1 MVLPSVKTT
10 KSCCEVS
17 LTKMA
22 TMLIYYSPYI
32 RHLFR
37 GGGGWNVQFS
47 SLFVIW
53 PIWGWRLGHI
63 GTLELSLEFGCFWL
77 VSIKL
82 SHQNVV
88 QKVAETCQKEFIE
101 HIVEHVA
108 STTVRNLLH
117 LTLPKLSSKENL
129 YHFHYQHRG
138 NTKRWCPLKISTNRI
153 WFPCFFFVFF
163 SKTIVAFHFKYWFPN
178 CSETR
183 AKHSLKE
190 IEISPTCHAIDLK
203 RNYQIILNKKN
214 VIQNLFSCC

>member
-1 MVLPSVKTT
+1 MLTFGASLSENYKIVLRSVTYKDGYY
-10 KSCCEVS
+10 VNLL
-17 LTKMA
+17 LT
-22 TMLIYYSPYI
+22 IHS
-32 RHLFR
+32 
-37 GGGGWNVQFS
+37 NVQFS

-63 GTLELSLEFGCFWL
+63 ATLELSLEFGCFWL

-88 QKVAETCQKEFIE
+88 QKVAETCQKELIE

-153 WFPCFFFVFF
+153 WFPCFFFFF
-163 SKTIVAFHFKYWFPN
+163 FPKQLWLFTLSIDFPIVAKL
-178 CSETR
+178 ELDT
-183 AKHSLKE
+183 
-190 IEISPTCHAIDLK
+190 
-203 RNYQIILNKKN
+203 
-214 VIQNLFSCC
+214 V

>member
-1 MVLPSVKTT
+1 
-10 KSCCEVS
+10 
-17 LTKMA
+17 MA
-22 TMLIYYSPYI
+22 TVLIYYSPYI
-32 RHLFR
+32 QHLFR
-37 GGGGWNVQFS
+37 GEGVERSQFS

-63 GTLELSLEFGCFWL
+63 ATLELSLEFGRFWS

-88 QKVAETCQKEFIE
+88 QKVAETCQKELIE

-108 STTVRNLLH
+108 STTVRNLLL
-117 LTLPKLSSKENL
+117 LTLSKLSSKENL
-129 YHFHYQHRG
+129 YHFQYQHRG
-138 NTKRWCPLKISTNRI
+138 NTKGWCPLRISTNRI
-153 WFPCFFFVFF
+153 WFPWFFFFF

-178 CSETR
+178 CRETR
-183 AKHSLKE
+183 AKHNLKE

-203 RNYQIILNKKN
+203 RNYQIIIKKKN